1 MDQLTS
7 LINEMDN
14 LRTQVIESD
23 LSKFDKSV
31 SNSKQQALNVIQAF
45 QSKIH
50 TNLWSVNVFVD
61 IRLLLVAANLDV

>member
-1 MDQLTS
+1 
-7 LINEMDN
+7 MDN

-45 QSKIH
+45 QSKINK
-50 TNLWSVNVFVD
+50 NLWSVNLFVD
-61 IRLLLVAANLDV
+61 IRLLLVAANLNV

>member
-45 QSKIH
+45 QSKINK
-50 TNLWSVNVFVD
+50 NLWSVNLFVD
-61 IRLLLVAANLDV
+61 IRLLLVAANLNV